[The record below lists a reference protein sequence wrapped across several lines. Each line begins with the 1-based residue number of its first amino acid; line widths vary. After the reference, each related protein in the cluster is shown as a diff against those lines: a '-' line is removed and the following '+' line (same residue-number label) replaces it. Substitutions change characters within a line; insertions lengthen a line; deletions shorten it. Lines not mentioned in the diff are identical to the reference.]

1 MSDQPKTRKL
11 ASEEEAMRVAEEAR
25 EESWEKASFLKEMF
39 LGKFRF
45 DLVSPFPTLKGLD
58 SPEYKAFYAKMKKF
72 LKEEVDSDKID
83 REDKVPDDVI
93 RKLAEMGAF
102 GIKIKKEYGG
112 LGFSMAAYTNI
123 MKLVTSKDGALTALL
138 SAHQSIGVPQPLILF
153 GTEEQKK
160 KYLTQ
165 IGSGKR
171 LAAFAVTEPGAGS
184 DITNL
189 STTATRDGEYYVLN
203 GTKQWI
209 TNGGEAEIYS
219 VFAMTNKSKGPRG
232 CTGFIVE
239 KGMEGFSFGKKEK
252 KLGIRASA
260 TRELIFDN
268 CRVPKENVI
277 GREGLGFFVILKTF
291 DHSRPGIGA
300 QGVGLAQGALD
311 YAVQYTRER
320 SQFGRHISS
329 FQVIQHMLA
338 DMAIQIE
345 AARAL
350 VYAVARHIDSKPR
363 EISQYAAMAKT
374 FASDMAMRVTTDA
387 IQVLGGYGYMRDYP
401 LEKMMRD
408 AKILQ
413 IYEGTN
419 QIQRNEIA
427 AALIKEAARKRKK
440 R

>member
-1 MSDQPKTRKL
+1 MALDYFLTEEQKMIRDL
-11 ASEEEAMRVAEEAR
+11 ARRIAEEKVLPAR
-25 EESWEKASFLKEMF
+25 AE
-39 LGKFRF
+39 
-45 DLVSPFPTLKGLD
+45 LD
-58 SPEYKAFYAKMKKF
+58 E
-72 LKEEVDSDKID
+72 KEEFPWDLM
-83 REDKVPDDVI
+83 KVCADAG
-93 RKLAEMGAF
+93 LF
-102 GIKIKKEYGG
+102 GVCLPEEYGG
-112 LGFSMAAYTNI
+112 LGGGVFEQCIA
-123 MKLVTSKDGALTALL
+123 VEALSWAC
-138 SAHQSIGVPQPLILF
+138 IGVSVSYAGSGLGAYPILLY
-153 GTEEQKK
+153 GNEEQKK
-160 KYLTQ
+160 KYLPQ

-189 STTATRDGEYYVLN
+189 STTATKDGDYYILN

-219 VFAMTNKSKGPRG
+219 VFAMTDKSKGPRG

-268 CRVPKENVI
+268 CRVHKENVI
-277 GREGLGFFVILKTF
+277 GREGQGFFVILKTF

-311 YAVQYTRER
+311 YAVAYARER
-320 SQFGRHISS
+320 EQFGRHISS

-350 VYAVARHIDSKPR
+350 VYAVARHIDSKPK

-387 IQVLGGYGYMRDYP
+387 VQVLGGYGYMRDYP

-427 AALIKEAARKRKK
+427 AALIKAAARKKK
-440 R
+440 KKVA